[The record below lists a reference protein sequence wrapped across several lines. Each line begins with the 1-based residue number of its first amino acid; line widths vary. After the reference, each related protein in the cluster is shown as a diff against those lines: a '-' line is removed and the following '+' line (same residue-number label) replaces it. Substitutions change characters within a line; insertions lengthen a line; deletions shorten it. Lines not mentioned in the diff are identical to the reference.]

1 MLKLVL
7 SRTRHAKGSL
17 HERSLLLALA
27 GILALSV
34 APGPTAAAPGADL
47 KVRSVEIENPDPSEP
62 LHMFYLRNGS
72 LKAHVRVK
80 NVGNRAGGG
89 RGVLKVLGN
98 GALGVPT
105 EFEFSVPKLKPGKS
119 KVIDLEILERRLAG
133 TNDYATEACV
143 GNSCK
148 AGAGFAVI
156 PRKWKGTTESED
168 NDNGIVSTC
177 ETDPTFTYN
186 QASGAGKFFYTG
198 AGGHV
203 TCTASGSR
211 GGCTYS
217 GQGQE
222 VSTEQIL
229 TTLSISSSLDTYN
242 AVGASSKSY
251 EALKECPPDPPQLV
265 DIDVG
270 AWLVTGNK
278 SMESFDTTLSG
289 SLALKDSTWSWNL
302 TAD

>member
-34 APGPTAAAPGADL
+34 APTPTGAAPGADL

-62 LHMFYLRNGS
+62 LHMFHRSNSS
-72 LKAHVRVK
+72 LQAHVRVK
-80 NVGNRAGGG
+80 NVGNAAGRGH
-89 RGVLKVLGN
+89 GVLKVRGN
-98 GALGVPT
+98 GELSPT
-105 EFEFSVPKLKPGKS
+105 EVEFSVPKLKPGKS
-119 KVIDLEILERRLAG
+119 KVIDLEIRERRLVG
-133 TNDYATEACV
+133 TNEYSTEACV
-143 GNSCK
+143 GNNCK
-148 AGAGFAVI
+148 AGPRFAVI
-156 PRKWKGTTESED
+156 PRKWKGTTESVD

-177 ETDPTFTYN
+177 EADPTFTYN
-186 QASGAGKFFYTG
+186 QASGAGRFFYTG

-203 TCTASGSR
+203 TCTASGSQ

-217 GQGQE
+217 GQGDD
-222 VSTEQIL
+222 VSIEQIL

-251 EALKECPPDPPQLV
+251 EALKECPPDPPKLV

-270 AWLVTGNK
+270 AWLATGNK
-278 SMESFDTTLSG
+278 NMDSIDTTLND
-289 SLALKDSTWSWNL
+289 SLSIKDSTWSWNL